1 MLVVFL
7 ATLVRSSFGF
17 GEALIAVPLLALFMP
32 VSVAAPLAV
41 LLSISI
47 AALVVTQDWRQI
59 RLHSAAGLLAATVF
73 GVPLGLLLLTHAP
86 PGWVKGSLGALLVGF
101 ASYSLL
107 AKDGFTLE
115 EDWHHTALLLAG
127 FLAGVLGGAF
137 GMNGPPLVIYGAL
150 RRWSP
155 QQFRATLHAYFLP
168 ASFLGMVGFWSAGL
182 WTRVVTREYLYSLP
196 AMLLAVILGRMINQR
211 ISGAAFLKYVF
222 GGLLLIGL
230 TLLLQAVGH

>member
-1 MLVVFL
+1 MLVVFF

-32 VSVAAPLAV
+32 VNVAAPLVV

-47 AALVVTQDWRQI
+47 AAMVVAQDWREI
-59 RLHSAAGLLAATVF
+59 HLSSAAGLLAATVF

-86 PGWVKGSLGALLVGF
+86 QGWVKGFLGVFLLLF

-107 AKDGFTLE
+107 AKDGLTLE
-115 EDWHHTALLLAG
+115 EHHHRSALLLAG
-127 FLAGVLGGAF
+127 FLAGIFGGAY

-155 QQFRATLHAYFLP
+155 RQFRATLHAYFLP
-168 ASFLGMVGFWSAGL
+168 ASLLGMVGFWSAGL
-182 WTRVVTREYLYSLP
+182 WTRAVTREYLYSLP
-196 AMLLAVILGRMINQR
+196 AMLPAILLGRMINQR
-211 ISGAAFLKYVF
+211 IPGTTFLKYVY

-230 TLLLQAVGH
+230 TLLMQTVTH

>member
-32 VSVAAPLAV
+32 VSVAAPLAA

-47 AALVVTQDWRQI
+47 AALVVAQDWRQI
-59 RLHSAAGLLAATVF
+59 RLRSAAGLLIATIF
-73 GVPLGLLLLTHAP
+73 GVPMGLLLLTHAP
-86 PGWVKGSLGALLVGF
+86 HGWVKGSLGTLLLGF

-196 AMLLAVILGRMINQR
+196 AMLPAVILGRMINQR
-211 ISGAAFLKYVF
+211 ISGTAFLKYVF

-230 TLLLQAVGH
+230 TLLLQAVVP